1 MKATNNKSHSRI
13 FKNALFLY
21 ALTFSNYL
29 IGLLL
34 LPYLSRVLSVEKF
47 GVIGF
52 ATSFCL
58 VFQMVVEYGFQLS
71 TTATISVHRDDK
83 AKMSRTISTMTYTK
97 LLLACGAS
105 VVFLACAMFVNMLR
119 GHFVIILLF
128 FVDSIVKALLPDAY
142 FRGIERMKDITIR
155 AVSAKSGILVAT
167 LLFVKGDD
175 TLIIYPISMIVFDTI
190 ALLWAFS
197 LLKRDGLKATSTTM
211 REMLEALKDSFWFF
225 ISRISVSINGSLGSI
240 FLGMRYS
247 PESVEMGL
255 YSGATKLS
263 SAGEQMIP
271 PLGDAL
277 YPSMVNKKDYRLFYR
292 IVLRGGILW
301 FLACALVEVLA
312 TPLCVLILSGQY
324 ASAGGFLRILMVG
337 VFFGY
342 FSFMFGY
349 PALSPIGKATW
360 ANAAIMVSA
369 IVNLTAC
376 AVLWLAGNI
385 TPLTVC
391 VVFSST
397 NITTFIVRFGAFM
410 KFRNLAERDAE

>member
-71 TTATISVHRDDK
+71 TTATISVHRNDK

-105 VVFLACAMFVNMLR
+105 AVFLACAMFVDMLR

-128 FVDSIVKALLPDAY
+128 FVDSIAKALLPDAY

-167 LLFVKGDD
+167 LLFVRGDD
-175 TLIIYPISMIVFDTI
+175 TLIIYPVSMIVFDII

-197 LLKRDGLKATSTTM
+197 LLKRDGLKATGTTM

-301 FLACALVEVLA
+301 FLACGLVEVLA
-312 TPLCVLILSGQY
+312 TPLCVLILGGQY
-324 ASAGGFLRILMVG
+324 ASAGEFLRILMVG

-376 AVLWLAGNI
+376 AVLWLTGNI

-397 NITTFIVRFGAFM
+397 NITTFIVRFGAFR
-410 KFRNLAERDAE
+410 KFRNLAEQDVK

>member
-83 AKMSRTISTMTYTK
+83 AKMSRTISTMTCTK

-105 VVFLACAMFVNMLR
+105 AVFLACAMFVDMLR

-128 FVDSIVKALLPDAY
+128 FVDSIAKALLPDAY

-175 TLIIYPISMIVFDTI
+175 TLIIYPVSMIVFDTI

-197 LLKRDGLKATSTTM
+197 LLKRDGLKATGTTM

-225 ISRISVSINGSLGSI
+225 ISRISVS
-240 FLGMRYS
+240 
-247 PESVEMGL
+247 
-255 YSGATKLS
+255 
-263 SAGEQMIP
+263 
-271 PLGDAL
+271 
-277 YPSMVNKKDYRLFYR
+277 VN
-292 IVLRGGILW
+292 
-301 FLACALVEVLA
+301 
-312 TPLCVLILSGQY
+312 
-324 ASAGGFLRILMVG
+324 
-337 VFFGY
+337 
-342 FSFMFGY
+342 
-349 PALSPIGKATW
+349 
-360 ANAAIMVSA
+360 
-369 IVNLTAC
+369 
-376 AVLWLAGNI
+376 
-385 TPLTVC
+385 
-391 VVFSST
+391 
-397 NITTFIVRFGAFM
+397 
-410 KFRNLAERDAE
+410 

>member
-1 MKATNNKSHSRI
+1 MTNNKSHSRI

-128 FVDSIVKALLPDAY
+128 FVDSIAKALLPDAY

-175 TLIIYPISMIVFDTI
+175 TLIIYPVSV
-190 ALLWAFS
+190 
-197 LLKRDGLKATSTTM
+197 DGLKATSTTM

-312 TPLCVLILSGQY
+312 TPLCVLILGGQY

-410 KFRNLAERDAE
+410 KFRNLAEQDAE

>member
-83 AKMSRTISTMTYTK
+83 TKMSRTISTMTYTK

-119 GHFVIILLF
+119 GHFIIILLF
-128 FVDSIVKALLPDAY
+128 FVDSIAKALLPDAY

-175 TLIIYPISMIVFDTI
+175 TLIIYPVSMIVFDTI

-255 YSGATKLS
+255 YSG
-263 SAGEQMIP
+263 
-271 PLGDAL
+271 
-277 YPSMVNKKDYRLFYR
+277 
-292 IVLRGGILW
+292 
-301 FLACALVEVLA
+301 
-312 TPLCVLILSGQY
+312 
-324 ASAGGFLRILMVG
+324 AGGFLRILMVG

>member
-1 MKATNNKSHSRI
+1 MTQNKTQARV

-21 ALTFSNYL
+21 ALTLSNYL

-71 TTATISVHRDDK
+71 TTATISAHRDDK
-83 AKMSRTISTMTYTK
+83 AKMSRIISTMTYTK
-97 LLLACGAS
+97 LLLACVAS
-105 VVFLACAMFVNMLR
+105 AVFLACAMFVDMLR

-128 FVDSIVKALLPDAY
+128 FVDSIAKALLPDAY

-175 TLIIYPISMIVFDTI
+175 TLIIYPVSMIVFDTI

-197 LLKRDGLKATSTTM
+197 LLKHDGLKATGTTM

-271 PLGDAL
+271 P
-277 YPSMVNKKDYRLFYR
+277 SMVNKKDYRLFYR

-312 TPLCVLILSGQY
+312 TPLCVLILGGQY

-349 PALSPIGKATW
+349 PALSPIGKSTW

-376 AVLWLAGNI
+376 AVLWLTGNI

-397 NITTFIVRFGAFM
+397 NITTFIVRFSAFM
-410 KFRNLAERDAE
+410 KFKNLTR

>member
-71 TTATISVHRDDK
+71 TTAAISVHRDDK
-83 AKMSRTISTMTYTK
+83 TKMSRTISTMTYTK

-128 FVDSIVKALLPDAY
+128 FVDSIAKALLPDAY

-175 TLIIYPISMIVFDTI
+175 TLIIYPVSMIVFDTI

-211 REMLEALKDSFWFF
+211 REMLEALKESFWFF

-277 YPSMVNKKDYRLFYR
+277 YPSMVNKKDYRLFY
-292 IVLRGGILW
+292 
-301 FLACALVEVLA
+301 A
-312 TPLCVLILSGQY
+312 
-324 ASAGGFLRILMVG
+324 
-337 VFFGY
+337 
-342 FSFMFGY
+342 
-349 PALSPIGKATW
+349 
-360 ANAAIMVSA
+360 
-369 IVNLTAC
+369 
-376 AVLWLAGNI
+376 
-385 TPLTVC
+385 
-391 VVFSST
+391 
-397 NITTFIVRFGAFM
+397 
-410 KFRNLAERDAE
+410 

>member
-175 TLIIYPISMIVFDTI
+175 TLIIYPVSMIVFDTI

-197 LLKRDGLKATSTTM
+197 LLKHDGLKTTSTTM

-410 KFRNLAERDAE
+410 KFRNLAEQDAK